1 MVGSIHV
8 HKCYAVDCA
17 FLTGHADLVKA
28 GHSWAQ
34 PREFT
39 EAEFDDAGKLPV
51 AWISASAE
59 KPLIEQRLVRVRR
72 VDRLA
77 MAFAPLSMMR
87 IRG

>member
-1 MVGSIHV
+1 M

-28 GHSWAQ
+28 GHTWVQ

-39 EAEFDDAGKLPV
+39 EAEVDDAGKVPA
-51 AWISASAE
+51 AWISAPAG
-59 KPLIEQRLVRVRR
+59 LVRVRR

-77 MAFAPLSMMR
+77 IALAPQSMMR
-87 IRG
+87 PAG